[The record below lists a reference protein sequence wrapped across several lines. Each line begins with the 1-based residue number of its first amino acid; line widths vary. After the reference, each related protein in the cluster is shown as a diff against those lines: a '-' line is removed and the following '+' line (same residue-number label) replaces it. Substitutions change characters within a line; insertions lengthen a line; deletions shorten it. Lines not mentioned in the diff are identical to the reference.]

1 MVGHDER
8 DEQDQQRWH
17 ARFAKERLG
26 LSTSVDETLADPRLN
41 EEFDDELHDEPE
53 SIPQES
59 QAILIPPRLSLQSK
73 QMPAV
78 RIVPDKLVRPMLGQ
92 DYVSPETNHVEAL
105 PAIQTT
111 PNTPKK
117 KRLAGRNTKVHLQA
131 VPKTEKRGAKKM
143 ASSPGIVEST
153 IVEQAVPASALPE
166 TREGEDRNETPLA
179 VAPKKE
185 ERPAREKLAGSGE
198 ILQGQAEITV
208 ENTHVSLSS
217 VVMVNLLGNPGPV
230 VVQYYTLLPN
240 CGFKAHLSAPAASNT
255 SFNYVILLG
264 ELF

>member
-26 LSTSVDETLADPRLN
+26 LSASVDETLADPRLN

-53 SIPQES
+53 SLPQES
-59 QAILIPPRLSLQSK
+59 QALLIPPRLSLQSK

-78 RIVPDKLVRPMLGQ
+78 RIVPDKLVRLMPGH
-92 DYVSPETNHVEAL
+92 DYVSPETNHVKAL
-105 PAIQTT
+105 PVIQTT

-131 VPKTEKRGAKKM
+131 VPKTEKRGPKKM

-153 IVEQAVPASALPE
+153 IVEQAFPASTLPE
-166 TREGEDRNETPLA
+166 TRESEGRNETPPA

-198 ILQGQAEITV
+198 ILQGQAEITI

-240 CGFKAHLSAPAASNT
+240 YGFKAHLSAPAASNT

>member
-26 LSTSVDETLADPRLN
+26 LSASVDETLADPRLN

-78 RIVPDKLVRPMLGQ
+78 RIVPDKLVRLMPGH

-131 VPKTEKRGAKKM
+131 VPKAEKRGPKKM
-143 ASSPGIVEST
+143 ASSPGLVEST
-153 IVEQAVPASALPE
+153 IVEQVLPARSPLE
-166 TREGEDRNETPLA
+166 TRESEGRNETPLA

-240 CGFKAHLSAPAASNT
+240 YGFKAHLSAPAASNT